1 MKCQSSR
8 KILFA
13 PALLVGVVSVVGC
26 NGIGAPPSTVATDT
40 TSSRQLPF
48 SENRPAVV
56 PANTVIYV
64 RLQQALSS
72 SSAQTGQTFAAVLDE
87 PLLVEDQTVAPKGAE
102 ITGKVLA
109 ARESGRLRKAGYVRI
124 TLSAITVN
132 GRTFPLQTTSVIAA
146 GGSLRNRNLSVI
158 GGGTANTFATEE
170 KAAGFTSE
178 RRLGFRLTQPLEI
191 ATGS

>member
-1 MKCQSSR
+1 MKCQSS
-8 KILFA
+8 KKLFA
-13 PALLVGVVSVVGC
+13 PALLVGVVSAIGC
-26 NGIGAPPSTVATDT
+26 NGIGAEPSTVPVDT
-40 TSSRQLPF
+40 PSSRQLPF
-48 SENRPAVV
+48 SESRPVV
-56 PANTVIYV
+56 IPANTVIYV
-64 RLQQALSS
+64 RLQQALNS

-87 PLLVEDQTVAPKGAE
+87 PVLVDDRTVAPKGAE

-132 GRTFPLQTTSVIAA
+132 GRTLPLQTTSVIAA
-146 GGSLRNRNLSVI
+146 GGGFKNRNLSII
-158 GGGTANTFATEE
+158 GGGTPNAFASEE

-191 ATGS
+191 ATGG